1 MHGRGAGLPN
11 LTLPSCWA
19 ILGHIWPTPPPL
31 HLLKQNKLL
40 RGLTETEFAAVTRFL
55 RLEEH
60 PGGAMVTT
68 EAQPADRV
76 CLLVE
81 GSIEVLK
88 SISGSEQAR
97 IGTLGPG
104 DFFGETSIFLNKTE
118 RSASARATGAVKVYS
133 LGRADFLR
141 LLDEHPLITRNVLS
155 SVIQQL
161 RVMDATFLDTLRLE
175 KAQLEEKVRERTR
188 EIEAINDRIR
198 RELAL
203 AQTIQRNLLPEKRT
217 QFPGVSM
224 TTEYIPC
231 EELGGDIAGA
241 FRIDET
247 RLAVYGGDV
256 CGHGIYAAMVMS
268 YVKKLIETSVK
279 RVLLNRQY
287 VVKPPGAVLTA
298 INRSF
303 IAEIN
308 QGDPE
313 IYLTLFLG
321 VVDAASLRFEY
332 SSAGTHVS
340 PLVISRGTVVELFD
354 KSDYAIGHVA
364 DHEFET
370 RRTTFNRGDELLFV
384 SDGVTEASQ
393 AGRLYGMETLK
404 REVLRIVSE
413 RGGMDLGDLIA
424 SLRRHLGGEAPQ
436 DDMCLL
442 NLRFTGWTAPAESAA
457 GSPGPVG
464 DSLDVR

>member
-1 MHGRGAGLPN
+1 MDDSASR
-11 LTLPSCWA
+11 
-19 ILGHIWPTPPPL
+19 
-31 HLLKQNKLL
+31 LLKGSKLL
-40 RGLTETEFAAVTRFL
+40 RGLTDREVSAVARCLAA
-55 RLEEH
+55 EEH
-60 PGGAMVTT
+60 PAGAMIIE
-68 EAQPADRV
+68 EAKPADRV

-81 GSIEVLK
+81 GSAEVLK
-88 SISGSEQAR
+88 RLSASELARVGSF
-97 IGTLGPG
+97 GPG
-104 DFFGETSIFLNKTE
+104 DFFGETSIILDKPE
-118 RSASARATGAVKVYS
+118 RSASVRAVTPVRVWT

-141 LLDEHPLITRNVLS
+141 LVDENPSIMRNVLA

-161 RVMDATFLDTLRLE
+161 RLMDAAFLDTLRQE
-175 KAQLEEKVRERTR
+175 KEQLEEKVRVRTR
-188 EIEAINDRIR
+188 EIEAITDRIQ

-203 AQTIQRNLLPEKRT
+203 AQNIQRNLLPEKHT
-217 QFPGVSM
+217 EFPGVTM

-247 RLAVYGGDV
+247 RIAVYGGDV

-279 RVLLNRQY
+279 RILLNRQY
-287 VVKPPGAVLTA
+287 VVKPPGAVLAA

-321 VVDAASLRFEY
+321 VLDAESLRFEF
-332 SSAGTHVS
+332 SSAGTHVP
-340 PLVISRGTVVELFD
+340 PLVISGGTVRELFD
-354 KSDYAIGHVA
+354 RSDFAIGHVP

-370 RRTTFNRGDELLFV
+370 RHASFARGDGLLFV
-384 SDGVTEASQ
+384 SDGVTEASRS
-393 AGRLYGMETLK
+393 GTLYGMERLK
-404 REVLRIVSE
+404 SEVLRIVAE
-413 RGGMDLGDLIA
+413 RGALDLGDLIA
-424 SLRRHLGGEAPQ
+424 SLHRHLGGEAPQ

-442 NLRFTGWTAPAESAA
+442 SLRMAGWSPPAESAA
-457 GSPGPVG
+457 GQAGPTDG
-464 DSLDVR
+464 SLDVR